1 MTIIQTLLYLVRK
14 EERFKR
20 ERGGDTCRC
29 TYEIVNGTDRRDVEM
44 HGIRLMSEELV
55 YGSKDQ

>member
-44 HGIRLMSEELV
+44 V
-55 YGSKDQ
+55 